1 MANFTGTLNSNEI
14 YGALWNMII
23 SIQTFTDNISLDNT
37 LVDLARRDG
46 TLFGDTKLYYST
58 DIMKTTEWKNDAEA
72 PNLLKLHRAKDPKVQ
87 SIELDH
93 FRMIS
98 LTVDYYL
105 SKRAFQDEG
114 SFSQYTSVLIGWIN
128 ETKKVFDHT
137 LYYTFLGTNETEL
150 NGQKI
155 TWSDISKEKPANE
168 EEAHKQAYTIAENM
182 ANLINE
188 LSDLTRKYTDYGF
201 ARAFAKRDFKVI
213 WNNKFLNRIRKV
225 DLPSIYHT
233 DFMDQILNGY
243 SMNPNYF
250 GKINEGETSAGDG
263 VRLLMEQEFD
273 DGSDYFAGELLPT
286 GKTSN
291 NTYTEDDSIICKIL
305 IELPILMSS
314 FQVGTSFYNP
324 RSLTENKYLIW
335 GYNTLEHFKNYPF
348 ITVRA
353 GN

>member
-14 YGALWNMII
+14 YGALWSMII

-155 TWSDISKEKPANE
+155 TWNDISKEKPANE
-168 EEAHKQAYTIAENM
+168 E
-182 ANLINE
+182 
-188 LSDLTRKYTDYGF
+188 
-201 ARAFAKRDFKVI
+201 
-213 WNNKFLNRIRKV
+213 
-225 DLPSIYHT
+225 
-233 DFMDQILNGY
+233 
-243 SMNPNYF
+243 
-250 GKINEGETSAGDG
+250 
-263 VRLLMEQEFD
+263 
-273 DGSDYFAGELLPT
+273 
-286 GKTSN
+286 
-291 NTYTEDDSIICKIL
+291 
-305 IELPILMSS
+305 
-314 FQVGTSFYNP
+314 
-324 RSLTENKYLIW
+324 
-335 GYNTLEHFKNYPF
+335 
-348 ITVRA
+348 
-353 GN
+353 